1 MANKTLPMHK
11 IKQILLFLDRGVSQR
26 NIALQTGINRRTI
39 ASYLDLAQQTK
50 YSLAEL
56 VAMEDID
63 LAQCL
68 VLIEKD
74 SILDNQRRVH
84 LESLYSYFLIELKKI
99 GVTKYLLWQEYI
111 IENPEGFKYSRF
123 CEILSE
129 FSKVKGATLNVN
141 HEPGELIEVDFAG
154 DKLTYIDRSTGEII
168 SCPVLVMILPFSGLA
183 YVEALVDATVPQI
196 IKALNNGLASF
207 GGTSKSII
215 SDNMKQWVKK
225 GNRYEPEFNETLVQ
239 WSNHNNINLLA
250 ARPYQPKDKASVEN
264 MVKITYRRVYAKL
277 RNEEF
282 YSLKSLNKS
291 ILEKIKDHHA
301 LNFQKKTFSRQELF
315 ETQEKQTLQALP
327 LTPYVSKNYTQ
338 AKVQK
343 NYHVVLGE
351 DWHYYSVPYRY
362 IGKQVRIIY
371 CTDYIEIYFGNER
384 IAAHIRNYSKNHFTT
399 ELSHRPNNHQAFLES
414 QTWDANH
421 YLKVAS
427 EYGSNTALYFQKVLD
442 SKPNVDH
449 TYQICLGIL
458 RLAKS
463 YPQRIEKACTRAL
476 MGARFN
482 YSVLKNILDNN
493 MDMIEDAQIE
503 FKKIPEHENLRG
515 ADAYK

>member
-11 IKQILLFLDRGVSQR
+11 IKQVLLFLDRGISQR

-56 VAMEDID
+56 IAMEDSD

-84 LESLYSYFLIELKKI
+84 LESLYPYFLIELKKI

-111 IENPEGFKYSRF
+111 LENPEGFKYSRF

-129 FSKVKGATLNVN
+129 FSKVKGATLSIN

-239 WSNHNNINLLA
+239 WANHNNINLLA
-250 ARPYQPKDKASVEN
+250 ARAYQPKDKASVEN

-291 ILEKIKDHHA
+291 ILEKLKSHHA

-315 ETQEKQTLQALP
+315 ETQEKQT
-327 LTPYVSKNYTQ
+327 YKH
-338 AKVQK
+338 
-343 NYHVVLGE
+343 YH
-351 DWHYYSVPYRY
+351 
-362 IGKQVRIIY
+362 
-371 CTDYIEIYFGNER
+371 
-384 IAAHIRNYSKNHFTT
+384 
-399 ELSHRPNNHQAFLES
+399 
-414 QTWDANH
+414 
-421 YLKVAS
+421 
-427 EYGSNTALYFQKVLD
+427 
-442 SKPNVDH
+442 
-449 TYQICLGIL
+449 
-458 RLAKS
+458 
-463 YPQRIEKACTRAL
+463 
-476 MGARFN
+476 
-482 YSVLKNILDNN
+482 
-493 MDMIEDAQIE
+493 
-503 FKKIPEHENLRG
+503 
-515 ADAYK
+515 

>member
-1 MANKTLPMHK
+1 
-11 IKQILLFLDRGVSQR
+11 
-26 NIALQTGINRRTI
+26 
-39 ASYLDLAQQTK
+39 
-50 YSLAEL
+50 
-56 VAMEDID
+56 MEK
-63 LAQCL
+63 
-68 VLIEKD
+68 E
-74 SILDNQRRVH
+74 SILDDERRAH
-84 LESLYSYFLIELKKI
+84 LESMYSYFSVELKKI

-111 IENPEGFKYSRF
+111 TENPGGFKYSRF
-123 CEILSE
+123 CELLGE
-129 FSKVKGATLNVN
+129 FSKVKGATLSFT
-141 HEPGELIEVDFAG
+141 HQPGELIEVDFAG
-154 DKLTYIDRSTGEII
+154 DKLSYIERSTGQII
-168 SCPVLVMILPFSGLA
+168 SCPVLVMILPFSGLS
-183 YVEALVDATVPQI
+183 YVEALIDSTVPQI

-207 GGTSKSII
+207 EGASKSII

-239 WSNHNNINLLA
+239 WANYNNINLLA
-250 ARPYQPKDKASVEN
+250 TRPYHPKDKASVEN
-264 MVKITYRRVYAKL
+264 MVKITYRRVYAKI
-277 RNEEF
+277 RNETF
-282 YSLKSLNKS
+282 YSLKSLNKR
-291 ILEKIKDHHA
+291 ILEKLEEHHV
-301 LNFQKKTFSRQELF
+301 LNFQKKTFSRKELF
-315 ETQEKQTLQALP
+315 ESEEKQTLQALP

-371 CTDYIEIYFGNER
+371 CTDYVEIYFGNER
-384 IAAHIRNYSKNHFTT
+384 IATHSRNYSKNNFTT

-414 QTWDANH
+414 QTWNAND

-427 EYGSNTALYFQKVLD
+427 KYGPSTELYFKKVLD

-463 YPQRIEKACTRAL
+463 HPKRIERACERAL
-476 MGARFN
+476 KGVRFN
-482 YSVLKNILDNN
+482 YSILKNILDNN
-493 MDMIEDAQIE
+493 MDKIEESEVE

-515 ADAYK
+515 ASTYK